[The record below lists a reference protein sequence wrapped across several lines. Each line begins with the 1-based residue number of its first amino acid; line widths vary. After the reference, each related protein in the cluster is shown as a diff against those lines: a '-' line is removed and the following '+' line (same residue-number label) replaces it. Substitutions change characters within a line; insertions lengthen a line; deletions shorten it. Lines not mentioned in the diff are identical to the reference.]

1 MKKMYE
7 KNCCFINAWVA
18 KLPCVEPMVG
28 ANGKVQRV
36 KCKVYNKIEGH
47 YKFMELK
54 LNYLRK
60 GKCQTLYIMLPL
72 STVMCF

>member
-1 MKKMYE
+1 
-7 KNCCFINAWVA
+7 
-18 KLPCVEPMVG
+18 MVG